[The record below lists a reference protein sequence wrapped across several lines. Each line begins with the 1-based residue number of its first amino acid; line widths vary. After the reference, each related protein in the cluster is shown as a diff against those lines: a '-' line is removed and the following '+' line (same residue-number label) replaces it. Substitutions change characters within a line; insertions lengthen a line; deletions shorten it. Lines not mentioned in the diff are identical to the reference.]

1 VQLHAQTD
9 ATAAPPPTQSY
20 ALAPGSVISLD
31 DPDQLMVVEAGPIE
45 IYVQIG
51 ATRHFLCEISQPGAL
66 LFGDAQRGGLLALAP
81 DGGAVRL
88 IQGGQIDAM
97 LQDPDATE
105 QITAALDCW
114 VQMITEG
121 LARAPLPDPPPRPA
135 TDSLSIELGAGDKL
149 RAPQGV
155 LWTFAPEQ
163 PAVSYFG
170 EAPVEKALV
179 PMTSIGWI
187 ACTAAVR
194 LTCRPSIEVVKA
206 KLWQQAIGD
215 FHQLARRI
223 TERCIAAT
231 DAAEDSRLDESDRL
245 TTESLANANSRLS
258 SVLKLAAPRVES
270 DNDIAFVIEH
280 LSGQKPPKIP
290 TGDIHAVLTA
300 SGMRART
307 VDLSGDWWQKD
318 RGKLIG
324 FTRDGEVPVALL
336 PDWRGRYQL
345 HQRGQKPVPVTEASA
360 GLIAAQALGLAAQ
373 LPNKQL
379 RWLDIGTIAA
389 RLAWF
394 EISTLIAASLAAS
407 ALALV
412 MPVAMGQVI
421 DTFVPDGLTYGL
433 ILLGAALVLL
443 NVCSTLL
450 RACTD
455 LTRLRI
461 DGKLSAALQ
470 TGVMDRVLRLPSRFI
485 KSQASAD
492 LALRVLSIEQ
502 LRRTITGTILDSLVS
517 GIFGLTSF
525 GLLVY
530 YSPRAGL
537 VALILFAVLI
547 IVAVVA
553 GFAQLRALSIG
564 EALTANLTSLTLQ
577 MIQNVSTLRAF
588 GAERRAY
595 ALWARNTANLR
606 SRGLR
611 ARFASIN
618 FETFVTAYD
627 GISLAIVFAVL
638 GYVANHDPD
647 PNNALSTGSYLAFV
661 SAYQGLLRST
671 EGLARG
677 IVTLINSRPTMQ
689 RALPLLKETPETAP
703 TARHPGTLTGA
714 LEISHVSFGYS
725 PNGPL
730 VLDDVSVRVEP
741 GKFVAITGPSGCGKS
756 TLMNLT
762 LGFDRPIGGV
772 ILYDERNLET
782 LDHAAVRRQI
792 GVVRQSGRLLAGSI
806 FENLIGMHDGT
817 LEDAWAAADLAG
829 IGDDIRALPMGM
841 HTIINEG
848 SPTFSGGQIQRLMV
862 ARSLIGRPR
871 LLLLDE
877 ATSALDNIT
886 QSVVARNIE
895 QLGITR
901 LVVAHRLSTIQ
912 HADTIYFLS
921 GGKVRESGTF
931 GELMAA
937 NGEFAEFAKRQS
949 V

>member
-1 VQLHAQTD
+1 MQLQTETV
-9 ATAAPPPTQSY
+9 ATASPPPQQSY
-20 ALAPGSVISLD
+20 ALAPGNVIPLD
-31 DPDQLMVVEAGPIE
+31 DPNRLLIIEAGAIE
-45 IYVQIG
+45 IYVKVG
-51 ATRHFLCEISQPGAL
+51 STRHFLCEISQQGAV
-66 LFGDAQRGGLLALAP
+66 LFGDAMSGGLVALAP
-81 DGGAVRL
+81 DGGRVRL
-88 IQGGQIDAM
+88 IQGRQIDAM
-97 LQDPDATE
+97 LQDPDAAT
-105 QITAALDCW
+105 QLTAALDLW
-114 VQMITEG
+114 VQTITSYG
-121 LARAPLPDPPPRPA
+121 LGRASLPDPPPHVA
-135 TDSLSIELGAGDKL
+135 AANLSIDLETGDTI
-149 RAPQGV
+149 RAAQGV
-155 LWTFAPEQ
+155 LWTFAPDQ
-163 PAVSYFG
+163 PGLSYLG
-170 EAPVEKALV
+170 ETPVEKALV
-179 PMTSIGWI
+179 PLTPAGWI
-187 ACTAAVR
+187 ACTAALR
-194 LTCRPSIEVVKA
+194 LVCRPSIEIVKA
-206 KLWQQAIGD
+206 KLWPQAIAD
-215 FHQLARRI
+215 FHRLARSI
-223 TERCIAAT
+223 TERSIAASE
-231 DAAEDSRLDESDRL
+231 AAENRRLDESDRL
-245 TTESLANANSRLS
+245 TEENLANANRRLS
-258 SVLKLAAPRVES
+258 AVLKLAAPRVEA
-270 DNDIAFVIEH
+270 DNDIAYVIERV
-280 LSGQKPPKIP
+280 SGQKPPKIP
-290 TGDIHAVLTA
+290 MSDIHVALAA
-300 SGMRART
+300 SGLRART
-307 VDLSGDWWQKD
+307 VDLSGDWWRKD

-324 FTRDGEVPVALL
+324 FARDGEVPVALL

-345 HQRGQKPVPVTEASA
+345 HQRGQKPLPVTEVSA
-360 GLIAAQALGLAAQ
+360 ALIATQAIGLAAQ
-373 LPNKQL
+373 LPNKLL
-379 RWLDIGTIAA
+379 RWLDIGAIAA

-394 EISTLIAASLAAS
+394 EISTLIAASLVAS
-407 ALALV
+407 GLGLV

-492 LALRVLSIEQ
+492 LALRLLSIEQ

-517 GIFGLTSF
+517 GIFGLSSF

-547 IVAVVA
+547 AVAFVA

-595 ALWARNTANLR
+595 ALWAHNTANLR
-606 SRGLR
+606 SRSLR
-611 ARFASIN
+611 ARFASIS
-618 FETFVTAYD
+618 FETFMTAYD

-638 GYVANHDPD
+638 GYFASHDPNPD
-647 PNNALSTGSYLAFV
+647 HALSTGSYLAFV

-671 EGLARG
+671 EGFARG

-730 VLDDVSVRVEP
+730 VLDDVSVRVDP

-756 TLMNLT
+756 TLMNLI
-762 LGFDRPIGGV
+762 LGFDRPSGGV
-772 ILYDERNLET
+772 ILYDERNLDT

-886 QSVVARNIE
+886 QSVVAKTSSSGSR
-895 QLGITR
+895 GSSSRTASARSSMRTR
-901 LVVAHRLSTIQ
+901 SISSAAARFANPALSR
-912 HADTIYFLS
+912 S
-921 GGKVRESGTF
+921 
-931 GELMAA
+931 
-937 NGEFAEFAKRQS
+937 
-949 V
+949 